1 MDAELANLRAAFRW
15 ATDRS
20 DLVTAAA
27 IAAHTAAM
35 ALWLLVLEPIGW
47 AEELLPA
54 ATTTDIAQLPRLYT
68 AAGLAGYVGR
78 PEAGAEHAR
87 TALRLAVN
95 DRYDPFHPAY
105 PGWVGNAEMV
115 GGGDVD
121 HYVDEMSA
129 MAGYEAGRTSV
140 AADRSD
146 LGQVIGLAGLAYML
160 PAVGRAEEARAPAAQ
175 ALRVARAHA
184 NPVWI
189 TVTLLGVGRAFADTD
204 PPHALDAF
212 AQAVILTRE
221 ERIPWWE
228 AFAAFESDGLETLH
242 GDPDTGL
249 DLFDAVI
256 TALHLAGNGTD
267 PPVAVAA
274 LAVYFDQAGQPE
286 TAATLYG
293 TTVHAVTTWLPAVPA
308 TLEHL
313 RAALGESRFDECVAA
328 GAAMELGDAVA
339 YARQQIRAARAALAS
354 TRQAQAAD
362 RSAS

>member
-1 MDAELANLRAAFRW
+1 MANLRAAFRW

-160 PAVGRAEEARAPAAQ
+160 PAVGRAEEARALAAHLPA
-175 ALRVARAHA
+175 
-184 NPVWI
+184 
-189 TVTLLGVGRAFADTD
+189 
-204 PPHALDAF
+204 
-212 AQAVILTRE
+212 
-221 ERIPWWE
+221 
-228 AFAAFESDGLETLH
+228 
-242 GDPDTGL
+242 
-249 DLFDAVI
+249 
-256 TALHLAGNGTD
+256 
-267 PPVAVAA
+267 AVAA
-274 LAVYFDQAGQPE
+274 LAVYFDRTGQPE
-286 TAATLYG
+286 TAATMYG
-293 TTVHAVTTWLPAVPA
+293 ITVHAVTTWLPAVPA

-328 GAAMELGDAVA
+328 GAAMEPGDAVS
-339 YARQQIRAARAALAS
+339 YARQQIRLARAGLG
-354 TRQAQAAD
+354 
-362 RSAS
+362 SAK